1 MFGNKARNLP
11 RMLSFKSN
19 RRLPSASFFKSES
32 DSVLG
37 YDYGLLLF
45 IQLIIHISGSITG
58 VGLFLILILISN
70 MNKLEMIRA
79 NHNSLE
85 RVNEKSH

>member
-1 MFGNKARNLP
+1 MISYGVFFVY
-11 RMLSFKSN
+11 SI
-19 RRLPSASFFKSES
+19 FKSES